1 MFGALGSLFSNA
13 GGSIVETVGGLVGT
27 AMTNASNRSE
37 NKKAYERNLHMW
49 NLENEYN
56 HPVQQMARL
65 KEANLNP
72 NMVYN
77 NGATTLS
84 ASTKSSS
91 APTIHPYQFNIL
103 DALNSYQDIKQKD
116 ATINNIEAQTQN
128 TRLQGDLFRLELERL
143 RGGLPTSKDP
153 YVYRLTDKVV
163 RKSLET
169 GQNVGDRFSK
179 NFLDIDPYNRYNYYK
194 ATLGG
199 KK

>member
-1 MFGALGSLFSNA
+1 MGWLSASIGASGSL
-13 GGSIVETVGGLVGT
+13 LGT
-27 AMTNASNRSE
+27 TLTNATNRSE

-72 NMVYN
+72 NMVYGS
-77 NGATTLS
+77 GATTLS

-91 APTIHPYQFNIL
+91 APTIQPYQFNIL

-116 ATINNIEAQTQN
+116 ATINNINAQTQN
-128 TRLQGDLFRLELERL
+128 AIATKDSINAQTQNALLQGDLFRLELAKL
-143 RGGLPTSKDP
+143 RGGEPTSKDS
-153 YVYRLTDKVV
+153 YANRLAFK
-163 RKSLET
+163 T
-169 GQNVGDRFSK
+169 GQ
-179 NFLDIDPYNRYNYYK
+179 DIGKWISRNYLEGETPYNKYNYYK